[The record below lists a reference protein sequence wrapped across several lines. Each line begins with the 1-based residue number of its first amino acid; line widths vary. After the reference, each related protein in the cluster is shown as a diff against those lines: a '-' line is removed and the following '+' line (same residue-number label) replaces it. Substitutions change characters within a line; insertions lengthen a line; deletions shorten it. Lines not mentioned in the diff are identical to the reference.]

1 MLEDIKNKISDNA
14 EEIRKELNNS
24 ASAVSGMA
32 KDKIDSVALN
42 IATQVVI
49 SSMNGIASKGF
60 SYINDDKKYQSIID
74 KTWEMLPLPMRL
86 IGKETL
92 SYEDNM
98 YFLRKTV
105 FGKCGNALDRGKS
118 NVPWFGFKCFPYVSM
133 FTKTTRN

>member
-1 MLEDIKNKISDNA
+1 MLEDIKNKINDNA
-14 EEIRKELNNS
+14 KEIRKELNNS

-32 KDKIDSVALN
+32 KDKVDSVALN

-49 SSMNGIASKGF
+49 SSMNGFASKGF

-105 FGKCGNALDRGKS
+105 FGKDKEEPKVDTEDEGIISRTIK
-118 NVPWFGFKCFPYVSM
+118 KM
-133 FTKTTRN
+133 FT